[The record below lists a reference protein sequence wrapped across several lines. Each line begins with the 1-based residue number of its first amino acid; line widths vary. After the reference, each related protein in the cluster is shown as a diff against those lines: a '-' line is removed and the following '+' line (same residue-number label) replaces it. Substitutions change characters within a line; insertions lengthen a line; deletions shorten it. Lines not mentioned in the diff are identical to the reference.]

1 MPLLKMSSADVRSRI
16 ANKFWRIAK
25 DSDTQMIDEFD
36 NSFDSMSKYIL
47 KNGKEGN
54 ISQVSTTYCFT
65 ICNSFNYL
73 NFYYVI
79 ENH

>member
-36 NSFDSMSKYIL
+36 NSFDSMSKDIL

-54 ISQVSTTYCFT
+54 IS
-65 ICNSFNYL
+65 
-73 NFYYVI
+73 
-79 ENH
+79 